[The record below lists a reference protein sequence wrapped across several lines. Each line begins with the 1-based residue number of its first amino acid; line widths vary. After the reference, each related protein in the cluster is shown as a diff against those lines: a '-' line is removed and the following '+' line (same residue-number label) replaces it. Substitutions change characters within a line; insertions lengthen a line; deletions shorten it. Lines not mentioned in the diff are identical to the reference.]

1 MSLAQWARNTGIQYA
16 RPHEE
21 RARGQVGEISGFTVT
36 ARTRSVLGNPVV
48 VFQFEGIPET
58 EVRVPIEH
66 VLDGDGVG
74 VIRQIENRLS
84 SIPDRIS
91 KAQLELQEHQRS
103 LEDAQRSLTTPFK
116 HTEQL
121 GAARGALAAVDAQ
134 LAIPAALPEPAPA
147 PHRPEHTAYP
157 ETGPHSPGPGDT
169 GPSWNR

>member
-1 MSLAQWARNTGIQYA
+1 M
-16 RPHEE
+16 
-21 RARGQVGEISGFTVT
+21 T

-84 SIPDRIS
+84 SLPDRIS

-134 LAIPAALPEPAPA
+134 LAIPRHFPNPPPPLTDPNTPPIQRPALT
-147 PHRPEHTAYP
+147 RPDRATLAQAGTDDRTE
-157 ETGPHSPGPGDT
+157 ENL
-169 GPSWNR
+169 WN

>member
-1 MSLAQWARNTGIQYA
+1 MPALPPQIRAS
-16 RPHEE
+16 RPVP
-21 RARGQVGEISGFTVT
+21 APKV
-36 ARTRSVLGNPVV
+36 RTW
-48 VFQFEGIPET
+48 
-58 EVRVPIEH
+58 
-66 VLDGDGVG
+66 
-74 VIRQIENRLS
+74 
-84 SIPDRIS
+84 SIDS
-91 KAQLELQEHQRS
+91 WL
-103 LEDAQRSLTTPFK
+103 AQRSLTTPFK